1 MKIYERVLQSLKSRR
16 ENILKGN
23 INCIP
28 SPFKRFRDDFVGI
41 EQGKYYLISG
51 ITKSAKTQLTSYL
64 FLYNSVLYAYNNP
77 NKINLKIFYYPLEE
91 TPDAIILR
99 FMSFL
104 LYNISGKTVR
114 KSPADLK
121 STNENNIIEEE
132 VLTTLESEKYQKIL
146 EFFES
151 VVEFRTER
159 HPYGIYKPLK
169 EYADNNGIKHTKT
182 INIIDNF
189 TGEVNP
195 TEAFDYYVP
204 NNPKEYVMA
213 IVDHISLI
221 ESEKGKDLRQS
232 INQLSE
238 YMILLRNRYN
248 YIPVIIQQQSTET
261 SNLEA
266 FKANKIRPTM
276 AGLSDSK
283 YTAKDCNVFLGITNP
298 HSFELPDYLG
308 YDISKL
314 KSSIRFLEVVLNRD
328 GQSNGVIAL
337 YFDGCTNYFKE
348 MPVPSDKVKIQEII
362 DYINKLKVKGK
373 AFFLLTLTKT
383 FSKWQ
388 KL

>member
-1 MKIYERVLQSLKSRR
+1 MKIYERVLQSLKFRR
-16 ENILKGN
+16 ENILNGN

-204 NNPKEYVMA
+204 NNPKEYVMV

-238 YMILLRNRYN
+238 YMIILRNRYN

-362 DYINKLKVKGK
+362 DYIHKLKVKGK

>member
-1 MKIYERVLQSLKSRR
+1 MKIYERVLQSLKFRR
-16 ENILKGN
+16 ENILNGN

-77 NKINLKIFYYPLEE
+77 NKISLKIFYYPLEE

-189 TGEVNP
+189 TGEVNH
-195 TEAFDYYVP
+195 TEAFDYYAP
-204 NNPKEYVMA
+204 NNPKEYVMV

-238 YMILLRNRYN
+238 YMIILRNRYN

-298 HSFELPDYLG
+298 HSFELPEYLG

-362 DYINKLKVKGK
+362 DYIHKLKVKGK

>member
-1 MKIYERVLQSLKSRR
+1 MKIYERVLQSLKFRR
-16 ENILKGN
+16 ENILNGN

-77 NKINLKIFYYPLEE
+77 NKISLKIFYYPLEE

-238 YMILLRNRYN
+238 YMIILRNRYN
-248 YIPVIIQQQSTET
+248 YIPVIIQQQST
-261 SNLEA
+261 NQKFA
-266 FKANKIRPTM
+266 YYHYF
-276 AGLSDSK
+276 
-283 YTAKDCNVFLGITNP
+283 Y
-298 HSFELPDYLG
+298 YL
-308 YDISKL
+308 
-314 KSSIRFLEVVLNRD
+314 
-328 GQSNGVIAL
+328 
-337 YFDGCTNYFKE
+337 CTTT
-348 MPVPSDKVKIQEII
+348 I
-362 DYINKLKVKGK
+362 
-373 AFFLLTLTKT
+373 
-383 FSKWQ
+383 
-388 KL
+388 

>member
-1 MKIYERVLQSLKSRR
+1 MKIYERVLQSLKFRR
-16 ENILKGN
+16 ENILNGN

-77 NKINLKIFYYPLEE
+77 NKISLKIFYYPLEE

-238 YMILLRNRYN
+238 YMIILRNRYN

-362 DYINKLKVKGK
+362 DYIHKLKVKGK

>member
-1 MKIYERVLQSLKSRR
+1 MKIYERVLQSLKFRR
-16 ENILKGN
+16 ENILNGN

-77 NKINLKIFYYPLEE
+77 NKISLKIFYYPLEE

-238 YMILLRNRYN
+238 YMIILRNRYN
-248 YIPVIIQQQSTET
+248 YIPVIIQQQST
-261 SNLEA
+261 NQ
-266 FKANKIRPTM
+266 I
-276 AGLSDSK
+276 
-283 YTAKDCNVFLGITNP
+283 
-298 HSFELPDYLG
+298 
-308 YDISKL
+308 
-314 KSSIRFLEVVLNRD
+314 KSVLN
-328 GQSNGVIAL
+328 SVNL
-337 YFDGCTNYFKE
+337 
-348 MPVPSDKVKIQEII
+348 
-362 DYINKLKVKGK
+362 GK
-373 AFFLLTLTKT
+373 P
-383 FSKWQ
+383 
-388 KL
+388 